1 MAELEEKIRAFGNA
15 IREFYG
21 FMLQKY
27 FDAENGECGALEFE
41 KLYKSSKMNARV
53 CKYAAEKRHIRCND
67 LGAHILTAEGV
78 EYACRLCVD
87 EEE

>member
-1 MAELEEKIRAFGNA
+1 MTELDEKIRAFGNA
-15 IREFYG
+15 KKEFYG

-53 CKYAAEKRHIRCND
+53 RKFAAEKRHIRRND
-67 LGAHILTAEGV
+67 LGARILTAEGV
-78 EYACRLCVD
+78 EYACQLCAD

>member
-15 IREFYG
+15 IRDFYG

-53 CKYAAEKRHIRCND
+53 CKFAAEKRHIRCND
-67 LGAHILTAEGV
+67 LGARILTAEGV
-78 EYACRLCVD
+78 EYACQLCVD